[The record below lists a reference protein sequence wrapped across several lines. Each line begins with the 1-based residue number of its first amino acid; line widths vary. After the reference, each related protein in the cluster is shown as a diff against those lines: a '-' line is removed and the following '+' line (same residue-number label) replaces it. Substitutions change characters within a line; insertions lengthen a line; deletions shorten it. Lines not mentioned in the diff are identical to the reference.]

1 VTAAFGGA
9 EREDIEH
16 IRFAAPKNYQ
26 TQDRAVTVNDYKTI
40 ITRDYPNAESVA
52 VWGGE
57 NNEPP
62 TYGKVFISIKPVE
75 GATLTET
82 TKKYIKDSIL
92 KKYNIVSLIP
102 EIVDPEYIYLLVDT
116 TVKYDSNLSVYTE
129 GELSDIVFD
138 AIKNFAAVNIDQFDR
153 TFKYSKL
160 LATIDGSNPSITSNI
175 TNIHMRKLFTPRL
188 NVKDSYSIKFHNKIY
203 PGTLS
208 SNKFIVSN
216 DPMVNYFPG
225 DEYYF
230 DDDQN
235 GIVRMYKIANSN
247 KIIMKTNSGTINYST
262 GEVTI
267 TDFIPS
273 SLFGEISVSLTVR
286 PLNTDIIPQRND
298 VIVLNDSDI
307 NITMQVD
314 NPVIT

>member
-1 VTAAFGGA
+1 
-9 EREDIEH
+9 
-16 IRFAAPKNYQ
+16 
-26 TQDRAVTVNDYKTI
+26 
-40 ITRDYPNAESVA
+40 
-52 VWGGE
+52 
-57 NNEPP
+57 
-62 TYGKVFISIKPVE
+62 
-75 GATLTET
+75 
-82 TKKYIKDSIL
+82 
-92 KKYNIVSLIP
+92 
-102 EIVDPEYIYLLVDT
+102 
-116 TVKYDSNLSVYTE
+116 
-129 GELSDIVFD
+129 
-138 AIKNFAAVNIDQFDR
+138 
-153 TFKYSKL
+153 
-160 LATIDGSNPSITSNI
+160 
-175 TNIHMRKLFTPRL
+175 
-188 NVKDSYSIKFHNKIY
+188 
-203 PGTLS
+203 
-208 SNKFIVSN
+208 
-216 DPMVNYFPG
+216 MVNYFPG